1 MDRRDCRGRRRRSAS
16 LRAGVQTHARV
27 KEELVG
33 DGRRSGSVEIVVFD
47 ETAGEID
54 PGTTSMR
61 ESHPEQGRRDR
72 GRQRQDPDPRLRP
85 ITPER
90 SGCALEETQATGSSG
105 SSDAGP
111 LGEEPE
117 GHLGSMPKLE
127 ARRQARLHS
136 IHAPSR
142 FRPDARRGS
151 PLHLRKPGGEGDSRI
166 ERSMECSYRKSVAD
180 VGRAHLPQRGGAG
193 RKA

>member
-1 MDRRDCRGRRRRSAS
+1 M
-16 LRAGVQTHARV
+16 RV
-27 KEELVG
+27 SKEELVG
-33 DGRRSGSVEIVVFD
+33 DGRRSGSMEIVVFG

-72 GRQRQDPDPRLRP
+72 GRQRQDLDPRLRP
-85 ITPER
+85 KTPER
-90 SGCALEETQATGSSG
+90 SGSALEETEATGSSG

-136 IHAPSR
+136 IMPRQGFGRTRGVEARFTCESLVERVIRESNDPWGARIASRLQTLEERIFPSGAER
-142 FRPDARRGS
+142 AARPESQAQGQLDAAA
-151 PLHLRKPGGEGDSRI
+151 LR
-166 ERSMECSYRKSVAD
+166 
-180 VGRAHLPQRGGAG
+180 
-193 RKA
+193 